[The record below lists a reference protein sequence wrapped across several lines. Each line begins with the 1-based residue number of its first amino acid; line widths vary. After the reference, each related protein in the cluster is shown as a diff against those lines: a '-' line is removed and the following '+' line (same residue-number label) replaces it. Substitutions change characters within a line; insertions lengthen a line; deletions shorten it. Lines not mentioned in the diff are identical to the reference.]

1 MTTDI
6 QNEIIP
12 VVKGMEAYGGSFV
25 QALANAISYADMTN
39 AGRIKEAFPEYW
51 EKYLKIGE
59 DLL

>member
-25 QALANAISYADMTN
+25 QALANAISYADMVN
-39 AGRIKEAFPEYW
+39 AGKIKKAFPEYW

-59 DLL
+59 GQI